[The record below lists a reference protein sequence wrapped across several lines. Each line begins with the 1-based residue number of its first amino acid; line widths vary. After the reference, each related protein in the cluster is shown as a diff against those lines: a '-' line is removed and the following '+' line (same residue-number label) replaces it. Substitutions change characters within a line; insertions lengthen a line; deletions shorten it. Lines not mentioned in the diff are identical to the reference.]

1 MRILKV
7 YNNEVLAG
15 TLAEVSPT
23 EYVFRY
29 EDDYFRNPLLSSISL
44 TLPKS
49 RQEYRDSQIFPFF
62 TNMLPEGGNRRVWC
76 RSHKVDENDF
86 FGMLMMLRGADFI
99 GSVNLR

>member
-29 EDDYFRNPLLSSISL
+29 EDDYFRNPLLSCISL

-49 RQEYRDSQIFPFF
+49 RQEYRDFHIFLFLQI
-62 TNMLPEGGNRRVWC
+62 C
-76 RSHKVDENDF
+76 CSKVAIVVC
-86 FGMLMMLRGADFI
+86 GAVVTKWMKMTFL
-99 GSVNLR
+99 VCL